1 MDSIDVLVSTS
12 VDPIQKVLNNK
23 WLLSLA
29 FLVFALTLTQLIL
42 VSLLQADV
50 RDSTNTTTSTT
61 QRLSLALQVISFLVF
76 FMIFQVVFNAALS
89 GGPMSGT
96 PQTLLAAWII
106 LLLFVV
112 ACSSMCTTSL
122 PDKGQPVGTR
132 ATTNTSI
139 NLALLIIQFL
149 VVLQLGVSQRKV
161 MAEVFAMMPVT
172 SGIAGGSHS
181 KQMPNYWHN

>member
-1 MDSIDVLVSTS
+1 MDTVDGLVAQS
-12 VDPIQKVLNNK
+12 VDPINKVLNNK
-23 WLLSLA
+23 WLFSLA

-42 VSLLQADV
+42 VSLLYADV
-50 RDSTNTTTSTT
+50 RDSATTTTSKT

-76 FMIFQVVFNAALS
+76 FLIFYVVFNAALS
-89 GGPMSGT
+89 GGPMSGV
-96 PQTLLAAWII
+96 PYALLAVWVL

-112 ACSSMCTTSL
+112 ACSSMAATSL

-149 VVLQLGVSQRKV
+149 VVLYLGVSQRKV
-161 MAEVFAMMPVT
+161 MAEVLTLMPVS
-172 SGIAGGSHS
+172 SGIVGGIQGGSH
-181 KQMPNYWHN
+181 KR